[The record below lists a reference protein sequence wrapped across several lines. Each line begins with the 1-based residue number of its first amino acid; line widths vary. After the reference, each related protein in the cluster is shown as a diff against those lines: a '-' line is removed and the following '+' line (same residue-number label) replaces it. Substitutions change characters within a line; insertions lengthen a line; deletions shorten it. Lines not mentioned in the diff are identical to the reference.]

1 MKLTSSLKVIYRK
14 TNGTVTSSYRWNR
27 INFAA
32 ERCAKT
38 LVAKASSKEGMELA
52 SAAKAAKTMLSMQAP
67 HRASV
72 NGDSNVPQVAAQ
84 AANHAAGT
92 QQPAAH
98 TQQSRANATGE
109 QQPGPSRL
117 SAVEPEPSTPPSG
130 LSLTQRSKSIPS
142 IQKMKLCWP
151 LDRPF

>member
-1 MKLTSSLKVIYRK
+1 
-14 TNGTVTSSYRWNR
+14 
-27 INFAA
+27 
-32 ERCAKT
+32 
-38 LVAKASSKEGMELA
+38 MELA
-52 SAAKAAKTMLSMQAP
+52 SAAKAAKTMLSMQAL